1 MSDTA
6 FRTQNPS
13 IFYNPRLQT
22 NWGAIWAGVFTFAA
36 IWSVFEVLGLAI
48 FNSAA
53 THATAAAT
61 GVSVGMAIWTI
72 VLTIIAMYVA
82 GVETGRMAGVVAR
95 RDGLVHGIIMFGLA
109 VVSMI
114 VLTSLA
120 AGMWTVAGPVR
131 AGYLMNATAG
141 AEWAEFIALFLGWL
155 AAMGGASTAVARL
168 ETRQPA
174 QPPIPMRPA
183 A

>member
-13 IFYNPRLQT
+13 ILYNPRSQT

-36 IWSVFEVLGLAI
+36 IWTVFEVLGLAI
-48 FNSAA
+48 FSSAS
-53 THATAAAT
+53 THAAVVNA
-61 GVSVGMAIWTI
+61 GISVGMAIWTI
-72 VLTIIAMYVA
+72 VLTVIAMYVA
-82 GVETGRMAGVVAR
+82 GLETGRMAAVVTR
-95 RDGLVHGIIMFGLA
+95 HDGLIHGIIMFGLA

-120 AGMWTVAGPVR
+120 AGMWPVVGTIR
-131 AGYLMNATAG
+131 AGYLMNLTAT

-155 AAMGGASTAVARL
+155 AAMGGASTGVARI
-168 ETRQPA
+168 ETRQLA